1 MLKTVAFTTL
11 AAAAAAAIS
20 TAGAAPPDFC
30 HEYADAAINQLRA
43 ALANPACAAGVRGP
57 RWNPNHDIHLQ
68 WCLSQPIP
76 VVEAE
81 RGART
86 GYLRACRG

>member
-1 MLKTVAFTTL
+1 MSKIPAFAIATALSVLTL
-11 AAAAAAAIS
+11 SSAR
-20 TAGAAPPDFC
+20 AAPPDFC
-30 HEYADAAINQLRA
+30 QDYADAAVNQLRA

-57 RWNPNHDIHLQ
+57 RWNPSHDIHFQ